1 MHRHHIIAIIAAVAA
16 ALGVWALVR
25 HYPMPPAPTQVPQQV
40 MAVPIVQTPGVEIQY
55 VNTSLKFSFTVPDGV
70 LAQEFPGTSGIV
82 VRLHDAGGAN
92 HLALFVAAGKSDP
105 AAFTVDQVAKDAPGT
120 SVTDAENHEMPG
132 GATALEFTSD
142 SKTWGGPSRELW
154 FAYNGTRYQISV
166 PLADAKL
173 LDFVRDHWQW
183 RR

>member
-1 MHRHHIIAIIAAVAA
+1 MKSPIIAAIIFALIFGTVWFSMAHHRSGEGNTGAA
-16 ALGVWALVR
+16 
-25 HYPMPPAPTQVPQQV
+25 PAAPKP
-40 MAVPIVQTPGVEIQY
+40 VPIVQTPGVEVQY

-82 VRLHDAGGAN
+82 VRLHDADGAN
-92 HLALFVAAGKSDP
+92 HLAVFAAAGKSDP
-105 AAFTVDQVAKDAPGT
+105 AVFTAEQVAKDAPGM
-120 SVTDAENHEMPG
+120 SVTDAETHEMPG
-132 GATALEFTSD
+132 GVTALEFTSD

-154 FAYNGTRYQISV
+154 FAYNGTRYQASV

-183 RR
+183 RK